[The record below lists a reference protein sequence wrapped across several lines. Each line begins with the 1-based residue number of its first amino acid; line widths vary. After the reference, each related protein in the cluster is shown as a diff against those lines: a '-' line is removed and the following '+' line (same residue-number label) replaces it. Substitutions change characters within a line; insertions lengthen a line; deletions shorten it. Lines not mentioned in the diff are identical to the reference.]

1 MVLRLIDKKQ
11 LPRLSACLLFV
22 CTPLIIMLVL
32 SLLSGQN
39 MFLSKPVFNDEIGY
53 WRELFS
59 ISHCGFGFGSTG
71 GLPGK
76 SAPIGPLESHGLG
89 PLAAW
94 LWYVL
99 LFPVGES
106 AIVIANFL
114 LLTAAIALFCLLVR
128 PEAKTAL
135 LLAVFTLLFPPLV
148 RYINV
153 SMMEIPCYAGGIVY
167 MAFLYRYQKKPT
179 LLRLFWVLAAGGYC
193 ALLRLSNVVL
203 FIPAIFILAGNKF
216 RPRLFLLLAVYAAG
230 VLALNRFVNA
240 FISPYPDFMSTL
252 SYCSSY
258 GEVLSMVLQNALK
271 NLGRLFDPTSDNS
284 LPQAFARYQYIF
296 LVALLLMLGFFR
308 RNGNGRLRPGW
319 NWDWVGI
326 LGIAAGCLFLVI
338 FLYDVFD
345 WRDYRT
351 LTPIMYFSVSWLLLH
366 REKCAAGYR
375 RGLAG
380 IILFGMLMAPE
391 AYIHVSTDNRFFDTD
406 SMVTD
411 CSALFDSQP
420 CTLALY
426 GDSYPLA
433 LAMSVPPQAGISA
446 GLYEGYDLSRGIDY
460 ILRRP
465 GDPEPPADLFRPVGQ
480 MENWGLLYERIN

>member
-11 LPRLSACLLFV
+11 LPRLSACLLFA

-460 ILRRP
+460 ILRCP